1 MSIITT
7 VFTQRLTITTDDNG
21 NVTMQRTSSADTHSA
36 YLFDEL
42 SKEAQARAIS
52 DAIEEEEKLYYS
64 GDWYASHTGTAESDI
79 LNAAEE
85 LAKAQNI
92 EVTQDQG
99 CSWYGTARGS
109 WYHHAADWEAVTEQQ
124 HNGMAVSMDIC
135 DAWNT
140 YAARIVA
147 LQEGHEEAT
156 DRAAEFWSVY
166 SDFDYM
172 KWDAETDEERRQV
185 EAIADTAAEAA
196 AEFERIAERIEETAE
211 ELTEEA
217 ARAVGNVVDGLIEA
231 ERDYYTSAEFWR
243 YWYGDVGDGERFTRD
258 GQRI

>member
-7 VFTQRLTITTDDNG
+7 VFTERLTITTDDEG
-21 NVTMQRTSSADTHSA
+21 NVTMQRTSSANTHSA

-42 SKEAQARAIS
+42 SKEAQDRAIS
-52 DAIEEEEKLYYS
+52 EAIEEETKLYYS
-64 GDWYASHTGTAESDI
+64 GDWYASQTGISERDI
-79 LNAAEE
+79 LDAAKE

-109 WYHHAADWEAVTEQQ
+109 WYHHRADWEAVTEQEN
-124 HNGMAVSMDIC
+124 NGICYSMDIC
-135 DAWNT
+135 DAWNA
-140 YAARIVA
+140 YAARIIA

-156 DRAAEFWSVY
+156 ARYWLHDENADNAAENGDIQTAEAERSRAAFY
-166 SDFDYM
+166 DHM
-172 KWDAETDEERRQV
+172 
-185 EAIADTAAEAA
+185 
-196 AEFERIAERIEETAE
+196 AERIEEVAE

-217 ARAVGNVVDGLIEA
+217 ARAVGDTVDGLIEG

-243 YWYGDVGDGERFTRD
+243 DWYTNGDERFTRD
-258 GQRI
+258 GERI

>member
-7 VFTQRLTITTDDNG
+7 VYTERLTITTDDDG

-52 DAIEEEEKLYYS
+52 DAIEEETELYYS
-64 GDWYASHTGTAESDI
+64 GDRYASQTGICESDI
-79 LNAAEE
+79 LDAAAELE
-85 LAKAQNI
+85 KAQRI

-109 WYHHAADWEAVTEQQ
+109 WFYHPADWEVVTEQEN
-124 HNGMAVSMDIC
+124 NGTCYSMDIC

-147 LQEGHEEAT
+147 LQEGHEGAEERAYIHDENADNAADNGDIQIAEAERS
-156 DRAAEFWSVY
+156 RAAFYE
-166 SDFDYM
+166 DM
-172 KWDAETDEERRQV
+172 
-185 EAIADTAAEAA
+185 
-196 AEFERIAERIEETAE
+196 AERIEETAE

-231 ERDYYTSAEFWR
+231 ERDYYSSPEFWR
-243 YWYGDVGDGERFTRD
+243 YWLDDGETRFTRD
-258 GQRI
+258 GERI

>member
-7 VFTQRLTITTDDNG
+7 VFTQRLTITTDDSG

-36 YLFDEL
+36 FYFDEL
-42 SKEAQARAIS
+42 SKEAQDRAIS
-52 DAIEEEEKLYYS
+52 DAIEEETELYYS
-64 GDWYASHTGTAESDI
+64 GDRYASQTGICESDI

-85 LAKAQNI
+85 LEKAQRI

-109 WYHHAADWEAVTEQQ
+109 WFYHPAYWEAVTEQEN
-124 HNGMAVSMDIC
+124 NGTCYSMDIC

-196 AEFERIAERIEETAE
+196 AEFERIAERIENAAE

-217 ARAVGNVVDGLIEA
+217 ARAVGNIVDGLIEA
-231 ERDYYTSAEFWR
+231 ERDYYTSPEFWR
-243 YWYGDVGDGERFTRD
+243 EWLSDGETRFTRD
-258 GQRI
+258 GERI

>member
-1 MSIITT
+1 MKTT
-7 VFTQRLTITTDDNG
+7 TTYTERLTITTDDDG
-21 NVTMQRTSSADTHSA
+21 ARTITRTSHADTSTA

-42 SKEAQARAIS
+42 SKEAQDRAIS
-52 DAIEEEEKLYYS
+52 DAIEEETELYYS
-64 GDWYASHTGTAESDI
+64 GDWYASQTGISERDI
-79 LNAAEE
+79 LDAAEE

-109 WYHHAADWEAVTEQQ
+109 WFYHPADWEAVTEQQ

-140 YAARIVA
+140 YAVRIMA

-156 DRAAEFWSVY
+156 AQAWTHDENADNA
-166 SDFDYM
+166 
-172 KWDAETDEERRQV
+172 TDNG
-185 EAIADTAAEAA
+185 DTQTAEA
-196 AEFERIAERIEETAE
+196 ERSRAKFYEDMAERIENAAE
-211 ELTEEA
+211 ELTEDA
-217 ARAVGNVVDGLIEA
+217 ARAVGNIVDGLIEA
-231 ERDYYTSAEFWR
+231 ERDYYSSPEFWR
-243 YWYGDVGDGERFTRD
+243 EWLEDGETRFTRD

>member
-7 VFTQRLTITTDDNG
+7 VYTQRLTITPDDNG

-36 YLFDEL
+36 FYFTEL
-42 SKEAQARAIS
+42 GKEAQDRAIS
-52 DAIEEEEKLYYS
+52 DAIEEEERRYYS
-64 GDWYASHTGTAESDI
+64 GDWYASQTGISERDI
-79 LNAAEE
+79 LDAAEE
-85 LAKAQNI
+85 LSKAQNI

-109 WYHHAADWEAVTEQQ
+109 WYHHRADWEAVTEQQ
-124 HNGMAVSMDIC
+124 HNGMCVSMDIC
-135 DAWNT
+135 DVWNA
-140 YAARIVA
+140 YAARIIA
-147 LQEGHEEAT
+147 LQEGREEAT

-196 AEFERIAERIEETAE
+196 AEFERIAERIEDAAE
-211 ELTEEA
+211 ELTEDA
-217 ARAVGNVVDGLIEA
+217 ARAVGNEVDSLIEG

-243 YWYGDVGDGERFTRD
+243 DWYTNGDERFTRD
-258 GQRI
+258 GERI

>member
-7 VFTQRLTITTDDNG
+7 TYTERKTITTDDAG
-21 NVTMQRTSSADTHSA
+21 NVTITTSHAARTSTE
-36 YLFDEL
+36 YLFSEL
-42 SKEAQARAIS
+42 SEEAKARAIS
-52 DAIEEEEKLYYS
+52 DAIEEEERNYYS
-64 GDWYASHTGTAESDI
+64 SDWYASQTGISERDI
-79 LNAAEE
+79 LDAAEE

-109 WYHHAADWEAVTEQQ
+109 WFYHPADWEVVTEQQ

-140 YAARIVA
+140 YAARIII

-166 SDFDYM
+166 SDFDYT
-172 KWDAETDEERRQV
+172 KWDAETDEERRQL

-196 AEFERIAERIEETAE
+196 AEFERIAERIENAAE
-211 ELTEEA
+211 ELTENA
-217 ARAVGNVVDGLIEA
+217 ARAVGNTVDGLIEA
-231 ERDYYTSAEFWR
+231 EHEYYTSPEFWR
-243 YWYGDVGDGERFTRD
+243 YWLNDGETRFTRD
-258 GQRI
+258 GERI

>member
-7 VFTQRLTITTDDNG
+7 VYTERLTITTDDDG

-42 SKEAQARAIS
+42 SKEAQDRAIAE
-52 DAIEEEEKLYYS
+52 AIEEEERGYCS
-64 GDWYASHTGTAESDI
+64 GDWYASQTGISERDI
-79 LNAAEE
+79 LDAAEE

-109 WYHHAADWEAVTEQQ
+109 WWHHAADWEAVTEQQ

-140 YAARIVA
+140 YAARIII

-166 SDFDYM
+166 SDFDYT
-172 KWDAETDEERRQV
+172 KWDAETDEERRQL

-196 AEFERIAERIEETAE
+196 AEFERVAERIEDAAE
-211 ELTEEA
+211 ELTEDA
-217 ARAVGNVVDGLIEA
+217 ARAVGNTVDGLIEA
-231 ERDYYTSAEFWR
+231 EHGYYTSAEFWNE
-243 YWYGDVGDGERFTRD
+243 WLNDGETRFTRD